1 MSEVSLN
8 EVLSVLMV
16 LCTFVA
22 LLLGFPVAFTLGG
35 VAAIFAFV
43 ASCYDVFPWPLMSS
57 LLGRVYGI
65 ATSDTL
71 VAIPLFIFMG
81 VMLEKS
87 KIAQEL
93 LETMGQLFGQRP
105 GGLGISV
112 IIVGTMLAA
121 STGIVG
127 ATVVTM
133 GLISLPTMLRAGYDK
148 GLAAGIICSSGALAQ
163 IIPPSTVLIVLA
175 HQLQGTYME
184 ASMAMGNFAAAPVST
199 SDLFAGAMVPGLL
212 LAVCYMAFVW
222 VYALLRPQTCPP
234 VAVDFDEHGLLMKAV
249 KSLFPPLA
257 LIILVLGSILGGFA
271 TATESAS
278 VGAVGAMVLAAS
290 RWRLNLPILRGVCTS
305 TVLISTMIFVILIG
319 ATFFSLVFR
328 GLGGEQLAQ
337 DSLSLVPGGLMGATL
352 AVLLILFVLGF
363 FLDTFE
369 IIFITVPIFAP
380 VLFTLGADPVVVGV
394 TMALTLQ
401 AAYLTPPFG
410 FAIFYLQ
417 GTTDQLETT
426 TIYRGVIPFI
436 VVQVIYIVLV
446 VLMPG
451 MITWLPGLMRH

>member
-1 MSEVSLN
+1 MNGLGLGEI
-8 EVLSVLMV
+8 LSILMV
-16 LCTFVA
+16 ISTFAA

-35 VAAIFAFV
+35 VATIFAFV
-43 ASCYDVFPWPLMSS
+43 ASYFDVFYWPLMSS
-57 LLGRVYGI
+57 LLSRIYGI

-81 VMLEKS
+81 VTLEKS

-93 LETMGQLFGQRP
+93 LETMGQLFGKRP

-112 IIVGTMLAA
+112 IIVGTLLAA

-133 GLISLPTMLRAGYDK
+133 GLISVPTMLRAGYDK
-148 GLAAGIICSSGALAQ
+148 KLTSGIVCASGALAQ

-184 ASMAMGNFAAAPVST
+184 ASMAMGNFAASPVST
-199 SDLFAGAMVPGLL
+199 SDLFAGAMVPGIL
-212 LAVCYMAFVW
+212 LALCYIIFVW
-222 VYALLRPQTCPP
+222 VYSLVRPETCPP
-234 VAVDFDEHGLLMKAV
+234 VPNDLAEQGLMTKAL
-249 KSLFPPLA
+249 KSLFPPLL
-257 LIILVLGSILGGFA
+257 LIVLVLGSILGGFA
-271 TATESAS
+271 TASESAS
-278 VGAVGAMVLAAS
+278 VGAVGALLLAAC
-290 RWRLNLPILRGVCTS
+290 RGRLNLPIMRQVSTS
-305 TVLISTMIFVILIG
+305 TVLISTMIFIILIG

-337 DSLSLVPGGLMGATL
+337 DSLSLVPGGLMGATMT
-352 AVLLILFVLGF
+352 VLLILFVLGF

-380 VLFTLGADPVVVGV
+380 VLFMLGADPLVVGV

-426 TIYRGVIPFI
+426 TIYRGVLPFI
-436 VVQVIYIVLV
+436 MIQVAFIIFIVLV
-446 VLMPG
+446 PDV
-451 MITWLPGLMRH
+451 ITWLPDLIK

>member
-1 MSEVSLN
+1 MSAIGLGEI
-8 EVLSVLMV
+8 LSILMV
-16 LCTFVA
+16 ICTFSA

-35 VAAIFAFV
+35 IATIFALIGSYF
-43 ASCYDVFPWPLMSS
+43 DVFYWGLMSS
-57 LLGRVYGI
+57 LLGRIYGI
-65 ATSDTL
+65 AINDTL

-81 VMLEKS
+81 VALEKS
-87 KIAQEL
+87 NIAQEL
-93 LETMGQLFGQRP
+93 LETMGQLFGKHS

-112 IIVGTMLAA
+112 ILVGAMLAA

-133 GLISLPTMLRAGYDK
+133 GLISVPTMLRAGYDK
-148 GLAAGIICSSGALAQ
+148 KLTAGIVCSSGALAQ

-184 ASMAMGNFAAAPVST
+184 ANMAMGNFAVAPVST

-212 LAVCYMAFVW
+212 LAFLYIVFVW
-222 VYALLRPQTCPP
+222 IYGLLRPQSCPP
-234 VAVDFDEHGLLMKAV
+234 VTCDLGGRGLMKKV
-249 KSLFPPLA
+249 FKSLFPPLF
-257 LIILVLGSILGGFA
+257 LVIIVLGSILGGFA
-271 TATESAS
+271 TASESAG
-278 VGAVGAMVLAAS
+278 VGAVGAMILAAT
-290 RWRLNLPILRGVCTS
+290 RGRLNLPIIREICTS
-305 TVLISTMIFVILIG
+305 SILISTMIFIILIG

-337 DSLSLVPGGLMGATL
+337 DSLALVPGGLMGATL
-352 AVLLILFVLGF
+352 TVLLILFVLGF

-380 VLFTLGADPVVVGV
+380 VLFMLGADPLVLGV

-417 GTTDQLETT
+417 GTTDQLDTM

-436 VVQVIYIVLV
+436 MIQVAYILFIVLA
-446 VLMPG
+446 PG
-451 MITWLPGLMRH
+451 LITWLPDLLK